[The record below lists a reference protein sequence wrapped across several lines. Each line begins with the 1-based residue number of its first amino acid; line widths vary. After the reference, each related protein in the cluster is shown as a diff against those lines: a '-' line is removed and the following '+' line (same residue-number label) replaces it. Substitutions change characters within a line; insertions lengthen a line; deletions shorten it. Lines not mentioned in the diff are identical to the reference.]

1 MEPPKAEMTLA
12 DLPIGARLLIRA
24 KTEWRFAA
32 ISRKSE
38 ERITL
43 SVASPK
49 GRNYRIARP
58 PESPLAGERGIQFLV
73 SEFSEPW
80 RENLSR
86 IERRW

>member
-1 MEPPKAEMTLA
+1 MTLA
-12 DLPIGARLLIRA
+12 DLPLGARLLIRA
-24 KTEWRFAA
+24 RTEWRFAA
-32 ISRKSE
+32 VSRKSE

-58 PESPLAGERGIQFLV
+58 PESPLADECGIQFLV
-73 SEFSEPW
+73 SEFTEPW